1 VKMEPTF
8 DVETNP
14 DYSEV
19 EAGPLFGAS
28 IHSEL
33 GGRNS
38 PNQHPIEAIT
48 GLQQALDS
56 KQEKGEFAT
65 KQELEGKQD
74 TIEDLEAIREGAEL
88 GATAVQPNA
97 LNEYA
102 TKQELG
108 GKQDKGDY
116 ALKSQIPKKVG
127 ELENDK
133 GYLTEHQDISGL
145 ATKQELAEK
154 QDFIQDLPA
163 IRAGSA
169 SGATA
174 VQPSTLS
181 GYATKKELG
190 EKQDVI
196 PDLSQIRQGAS
207 KGETAVQPATLN
219 NYATK
224 QALTEGLASKQPV
237 GDYATKQEL
246 NGKQDTIG
254 DLAKIRQGAELGET
268 AVQPAD
274 IPVKDV
280 QANGTSLLADGIAN
294 IPIAAA
300 GGKLGLVFPAGFG
313 IGVTATGALAINKAT
328 DALLLAKTNNFQPVV
343 PSNLDSAMK
352 IGLTTNAIILTGTEK
367 ATACNW
373 LGAQQ
378 ISTIQALNATDS
390 ITLTDGYIYNGGEQT
405 ALTIALPTY
414 ADVSFLCEIDFTS
427 GATATTLTYPQSGII
442 WLGDDISNNV
452 FAPVVNKRYTVMCAY
467 DGVNYRFAV
476 KGV

>member
-1 VKMEPTF
+1 MLNNENIPSFEV
-8 DVETNP
+8 DGETNQP
-14 DYSEV
+14 EIS
-19 EAGPLFGAS
+19 AGIQVGIENHKDLK
-28 IHSEL
+28 
-33 GGRNS
+33 GRDL
-38 PNQHPIEAIT
+38 PNQHPISSII
-48 GLQQALDS
+48 GLQEALDS
-56 KQEKGEFAT
+56 KAEDGEFAT
-65 KQELEGKQD
+65 KDELDEKQD
-74 TIEDLEAIREGAEL
+74 TIEDLETIRDGAEK
-88 GATAVQPNA
+88 GATAVQPSTLGA
-97 LNEYA
+97 YA
-102 TKQELG
+102 TKQELA

-116 ALKSQIPKKVG
+116 ALKSEIPTKVSA
-127 ELENDK
+127 LENDK

-145 ATKQELAEK
+145 ATKQELAGK

-163 IRAGSA
+163 IRSGSA
-169 SGATA
+169 LGGTA
-174 VQPSTLS
+174 VQPSALNA
-181 GYATKKELG
+181 YATKQELDG
-190 EKQDVI
+190 KQDVI
-196 PDLSQIRQGAS
+196 ADLAQIRQGAS

-224 QALTEGLASKQPV
+224 Q
-237 GDYATKQEL
+237 EL
-246 NGKQDTIG
+246 NGKQDTIE
-254 DLAKIRQGAELGET
+254 DLAEIRQGAEKGET

-280 QANGTSLLADGIAN
+280 QANGTSLLADGVAN

-328 DALLLAKTNNFQPVV
+328 DALLLAKANNFQPVV
-343 PSNLDSAMK
+343 PSNLDSAIK
-352 IGLTTNAIILTGTEK
+352 IGVTTNTTTLTDTEK
-367 ATACNW
+367 ANACNW

-414 ADVSFLCEIDFTS
+414 VDVSFLCEIDFTS

-442 WLGDDISNNV
+442 WIGDDISNNI
-452 FAPVVNKRYTVMCAY
+452 FAPVVSKRYTIMCAY